1 VGKSKVSMKNISQN
15 ASGFTLVELM
25 MTTFVLVTAL
35 VGSISLYVHCTLLA
49 ELSKQKTV
57 AMSIAQGKLEEIRN
71 NTYADI
77 VDDFASACACND
89 AADND
94 SDGTTDSP
102 ADAGCNAESLGEDTR
117 EDIECADGVDNDGN
131 SLTDFPADTGCSSAT
146 DDDEGYL
153 PSVTYGACTGTFTV
167 SELNGGAGT
176 VNIDASNPEIVEAQV
191 IVNWEDRRGRDH
203 SVTLTGV
210 RSER

>member
-1 VGKSKVSMKNISQN
+1 MKKIFRNP
-15 ASGFTLVELM
+15 AGFTLVELM
-25 MTTFVLVTAL
+25 VTTFVLATAL
-35 VGSISLYVHCTLLA
+35 VGIISLYVYCTLLA

-57 AMSIAQGKLEEIRN
+57 ALSIAQGKLEEIRN

-77 VDDFASACACND
+77 VDDFASECACND

-94 SDGTTDSP
+94 ADGLTDAP
-102 ADAGCNAESLGEDTR
+102 TDTGCNSGSLGEDTR

-131 SLTDFPADTGCSSAT
+131 GLTDFPADPGCSSAT

-167 SELNGGAGT
+167 AELNGGGGT
-176 VNIDASNPEIVEAQV
+176 VNIDASNPEILEAQV
-191 IVNWEDRRGRDH
+191 IVGWEDRRGRSH

>member
-1 VGKSKVSMKNISQN
+1 MKKISQN
-15 ASGFTLVELM
+15 PAGFTLVELM
-25 MTTFVLVTAL
+25 VTTFVLATAL
-35 VGSISLYVHCTLLA
+35 VGVISLYIHCTLLA
-49 ELSKQKTV
+49 ELSRQKTV

-77 VDDFASACACND
+77 VENFASECACND

-94 SDGTTDSP
+94 ADGATDSP
-102 ADAGCNAESLGEDTR
+102 VDTGCNSASLGEDTR
-117 EDIECADGVDNDGN
+117 EDIECADGVDNDLN
-131 SLTDFPADTGCSSAT
+131 SLTDFPADPGCSSAT

-167 SELNGGAGT
+167 DKLNGGEGT

-191 IVNWEDRRGRDH
+191 IVSWEDRRGRAQ